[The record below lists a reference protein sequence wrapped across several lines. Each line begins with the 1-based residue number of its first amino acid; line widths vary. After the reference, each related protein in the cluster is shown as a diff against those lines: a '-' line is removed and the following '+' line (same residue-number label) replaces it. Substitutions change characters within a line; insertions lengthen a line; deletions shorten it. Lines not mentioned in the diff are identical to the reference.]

1 MILNEI
7 IKKHINK
14 LFEYDATVDAS
25 RSTDLSNLS
34 ASDAS
39 SAKMSFISKS
49 INDKLNRLGLM
60 TSGDYSKV
68 IFLDILNTLLD
79 KKNEISITYE
89 LDGVEG
95 NGSIK
100 KLKRK
105 KFAFQIDGKA
115 IITFPDER
123 NNNFIIKLP
132 NNSEK
137 KGFILEK
144 DYNVNVTV
152 NEGGKNKTTKQS
164 FKFIDMPEYFKLWD
178 VKKSDKESNVIL
190 LELDDSGKR
199 WENINDWF
207 DTTSKKGKD
216 IIVKV
221 GYLAAGYPSIIDDFN
236 IKIKLEILSNIPTSL
251 KFSDNSSLRVK
262 GDITDEMGSQTG
274 TKVLGVDRK
283 IIINQL
289 RNILKNGVSITT
301 LSGVKSGVKDNVI
314 KIPSAKIR

>member
-25 RSTDLSNLS
+25 RTADLSNLS
-34 ASDAS
+34 TSDAS

-49 INDKLNRLGLM
+49 ITDKLNRLGLM

-95 NGSIK
+95 NGRINKIDDVDDFS
-100 KLKRK
+100 
-105 KFAFQIDGKA
+105 FQIDGKA

-144 DYNVNVTV
+144 DYDVNVTI
-152 NEGGKNKTTKQS
+152 NESGKNKTTKQS
-164 FKFIDMPEYFKLWD
+164 FKFIDIPEYFKLWD

-199 WENINDWF
+199 WENIDDW
-207 DTTSKKGKD
+207 KEKN

-221 GYLAAGYPSIIDDFN
+221 GYLAAGYASIIDDFK
-236 IKIKLEILSNIPTSL
+236 IKIKLEILSTTSSS
-251 KFSDNSSLRVK
+251 KFASNMSLRVK

-289 RNILKNGVSITT
+289 RNILKNGVLITT